1 MGEVET
7 VIVEVWVPGL
17 ERVTLDGLAEAVG
30 PRGDTVA
37 VRVTVPVNPP
47 ALVRVRVDVAE
58 EPGGIE
64 RYCGVVD
71 RVRPLSLKLCTKV
84 DHAPRYSPAT
94 QSIVGSVGSRA
105 APK

>member
-7 VIVEVWVPGL
+7 VIVEAWVPGL

-71 RVRPLSLKLCTKV
+71 RVRPLSLKLCTNV

>member
-58 EPGGIE
+58 EPG
-64 RYCGVVD
+64 
-71 RVRPLSLKLCTKV
+71 
-84 DHAPRYSPAT
+84 
-94 QSIVGSVGSRA
+94 
-105 APK
+105 